1 MVNIFCHIEGIFFL
15 RSKNI
20 LGKKFLSLKI
30 FLDLKNFFLNLKHF
44 FWPENVLDLKK
55 LFDLKKCLD
64 NNLKNFFD
72 QKKNEYSNTYWITSI
87 LQLK

>member
-30 FLDLKNFFLNLKHF
+30 FLDLKKVFLNLKHF
-44 FWPENVLDLKK
+44 F
-55 LFDLKKCLD
+55 
-64 NNLKNFFD
+64 
-72 QKKNEYSNTYWITSI
+72 
-87 LQLK
+87 